1 MKHTK
6 LILFCSLMLSGCQ
19 EVILHELNEGQANR
33 ALVILAREGLPA
45 EKLRE
50 GAGWSIAVAKDK
62 VTASLDVL
70 EESRG
75 LKELTE
81 RQSSSNS
88 SLVQSREERQQQV
101 EKELAERLEQT
112 LESFPDV
119 LEARVHLNLQSAK
132 LSSLIAEKP
141 KQSASVLILGRQGSV
156 IEIAPIQRLISGASG
171 VIDSA
176 VTVLV
181 KENKQNSSV
190 QSRKVTPEQNVSVVL
205 RHQAVFIWAGAL
217 ALLVLSFLIC
227 LRRRQ
232 RVPRDSSS
240 KPFLESQNT
249 PKTKPLAPAFG
260 TKVMKSENRSV
271 Q

>member
-190 QSRKVTPEQNVSVVL
+190 QSRKVTPRAKCKRRVAAPSSVYLGRSLSPAGPVVFDL
-205 RHQAVFIWAGAL
+205 LASSPASATRQLIKAVFG
-217 ALLVLSFLIC
+217 
-227 LRRRQ
+227 
-232 RVPRDSSS
+232 VPKHAED
-240 KPFLESQNT
+240 
-249 PKTKPLAPAFG
+249 
-260 TKVMKSENRSV
+260 
-271 Q
+271 